1 MIRQSQNGR
10 YNLFCNKTIEAQRQ
24 TKNEWILKLISIGIV
39 VMIVV
44 GLRLSIRVPERLWL
58 FIILVVADF
67 TGSIVVINVVVVDRW
82 LLAVIITTL
91 ALVVIAV
98 YVVVESSEER
108 SNWWLHHLTEHV
120 DHHDLR
126 EHVSPRHEGIVQ
138 LWTSGVTENVKLRR
152 ELSKWCNYLTWS
164 LLRSHFS
171 PSSSEASPGGS
182 RTSPRCW
189 DKHKMASNRLYRPEA
204 E

>member
-1 MIRQSQNGR
+1 MQYKCKIQSPSVIVTKVFPLITIVCLSYTKVFGISNLLPPLLSLSSDKICLHQPASSTITSVPTVLCNIGNNHHTFFAEMIRQSQNGR

-82 LLAVIITTL
+82 LLAVWKIRL
-91 ALVVIAV
+91 MVA
-98 YVVVESSEER
+98 
-108 SNWWLHHLTEHV
+108 
-120 DHHDLR
+120 
-126 EHVSPRHEGIVQ
+126 SPD
-138 LWTSGVTENVKLRR
+138 W
-152 ELSKWCNYLTWS
+152 TWS
-164 LLRSHFS
+164 
-171 PSSSEASPGGS
+171 S
-182 RTSPRCW
+182 RACLPPAWRDYPTSDVQRNW
-189 DKHKMASNRLYRPEA
+189 K
-204 E
+204 